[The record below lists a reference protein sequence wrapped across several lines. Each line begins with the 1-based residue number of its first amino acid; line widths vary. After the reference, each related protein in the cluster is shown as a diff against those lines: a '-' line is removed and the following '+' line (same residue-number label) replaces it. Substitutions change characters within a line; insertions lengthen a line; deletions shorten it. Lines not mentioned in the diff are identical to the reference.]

1 MILLYKISDWHKI
14 TAEKDG
20 ACYSV
25 FDCVKSVFGSKWEKI
40 TLKQGLTHKQIQ
52 EIKKIYK
59 NM

>member
-25 FDCVKSVFGSKWEKI
+25 FDCVKSVFGSKWKKI
-40 TLKQGLTHKQIQ
+40 TLKQGLSYKQIQ

-59 NM
+59 DM